1 MMVENITGYEKTKSI
16 KESLFF
22 VVSVAGQVNDH
33 LIFLSVL
40 HSFLSVTAVVGN
52 TLILI
57 ALYKESSL
65 HPPSKLLYSNLAVT
79 DICVGIILEPLA
91 VTYWIAHLTERW
103 TVWRYALDS
112 NLIISYILCSVSLL
126 TMTAISVDRLLALML
141 GLRYRHVVTLK
152 RTYASITMFW
162 VVSIVGAT
170 MHFLNPVITS
180 WYEKIGISLCL
191 ITSAFSYTA
200 IFLTLRHN
208 KIQLDGHVSQ
218 KRSSQAIP
226 LNIARY
232 RKAVYSALWVQV
244 TLVVCYLPYGIAVAL
259 RPREGYPLPF
269 YLVMKYTVSLVYLN
283 SSLNPLLYC
292 WKIKAVRQAVKETL
306 RHICCI
312 KS

>member
-1 MMVENITGYEKTKSI
+1 M
-16 KESLFF
+16 
-22 VVSVAGQVNDH
+22 
-33 LIFLSVL
+33 
-40 HSFLSVTAVVGN
+40 GN

-57 ALYKESSL
+57 ALYKETSL
-65 HPPSKLLYSNLAVT
+65 HPPSKLLYRNLAVT

-170 MHFLNPVITS
+170 MYFLNPLITS
-180 WYEKIGISLCL
+180 WYEKIGVSLCL

-200 IFLTLRHN
+200 IFLTLRQN

-218 KRSSQAIP
+218 KRSSQVIP

-259 RPREGYPLPF
+259 KPREGYPLPF

>member
-1 MMVENITGYEKTKSI
+1 MVENITGYEKTTSI

-22 VVSVAGQVNDH
+22 VVSVAGQVNDN
-33 LIFLSVL
+33 LLFFSVL

-65 HPPSKLLYSNLAVT
+65 HPPSKLLYRNLAVT

-91 VTYWIAHLTERW
+91 VTYWTAHLTERW

-170 MHFLNPVITS
+170 MYFLNPLITS
-180 WYEKIGISLCL
+180 WYEKKL
-191 ITSAFSYTA
+191 AY
-200 IFLTLRHN
+200 HY
-208 KIQLDGHVSQ
+208 V
-218 KRSSQAIP
+218 
-226 LNIARY
+226 
-232 RKAVYSALWVQV
+232 
-244 TLVVCYLPYGIAVAL
+244 
-259 RPREGYPLPF
+259 
-269 YLVMKYTVSLVYLN
+269 
-283 SSLNPLLYC
+283 
-292 WKIKAVRQAVKETL
+292 
-306 RHICCI
+306 
-312 KS
+312 

>member
-1 MMVENITGYEKTKSI
+1 MMLENITCYEKTTSI

-22 VVSVAGQVNDH
+22 VVWVTGQANDH

-52 TLILI
+52 NLILI

-65 HPPSKLLYSNLAVT
+65 HPPSKLLYRNLAVT

-162 VVSIVGAT
+162 VVSIVGENDVVSESHNYF
-170 MHFLNPVITS
+170 MVRKNWHFIMSDHFSLLLHSHFSHFASKQNSARWSCFSKKIESSNSTEHSSVQKGSVQCTVGASNIVWLLSAVWYSGSFEASRGLSLTFLPCYEVYCFINVLKLIFKPFVILLEDQRSQTS
-180 WYEKIGISLCL
+180 G
-191 ITSAFSYTA
+191 
-200 IFLTLRHN
+200 
-208 KIQLDGHVSQ
+208 
-218 KRSSQAIP
+218 KRNTQ
-226 LNIARY
+226 
-232 RKAVYSALWVQV
+232 
-244 TLVVCYLPYGIAVAL
+244 TH
-259 RPREGYPLPF
+259 
-269 YLVMKYTVSLVYLN
+269 
-283 SSLNPLLYC
+283 LLY
-292 WKIKAVRQAVKETL
+292 
-306 RHICCI
+306 
-312 KS
+312 